1 MPTLIDLTGQ
11 RFGKLVVLY
20 RVENTIHN
28 EVQWLC
34 QCDCGNTTI
43 VTSGHL
49 RSGGTKS
56 CGCSWYRKPKYDG
69 EGSYDSLYPTW
80 RGMINRCNNPN
91 SSGYMNYGGRGI
103 TVCDDWLD
111 FNNFKHWADETKT
124 DQTLTLD
131 RLNND
136 LGYSPDNCHWAT
148 AKEQNS
154 NKRNNLLFELNGE
167 ICTLKEWCRR
177 FNVNYLT
184 IYSRIYREGW
194 DFETAI
200 LTPVRT
206 YN

>member
-1 MPTLIDLTGQ
+1 MVNYIDLTGQ
-11 RFGKLVVLY
+11 RFGQLTVLY
-20 RVENTIHN
+20 RVENNDRGEI
-28 EVQWLC
+28 QWLC
-34 QCDCGNTTI
+34 HCDCGNDTI

-56 CGCSWYRKPKYDG
+56 CGCLYKRKPKYDG
-69 EGSYDSLYPTW
+69 EGSYDPMYPTW
-80 RGMINRCNNPN
+80 NNMINRCNNPN
-91 SSGYMNYGGRGI
+91 SNRYDDYGGRGI
-103 TVCDDWLD
+103 TVCDEWLD
-111 FNNFKHWADETKT
+111 FNNFRNWANETKT
-124 DQTLTLD
+124 DETLTLD

-136 LGYSPDNCHWAT
+136 LGYSPDNCRWAT

-184 IYSRIYREGW
+184 IYSRIYRDGW
-194 DFETAI
+194 DFNTAI
-200 LTPVRT
+200 LTPVRA